1 MSDFA
6 DQQVVKTGV
15 QYSNRVFVGNL
26 HTRMS
31 EYDVC
36 WIMRRYG
43 FHPEDVKVIRDV
55 NGCSKGYCFVD
66 FRSESEAKRLLS
78 HENIASKFGRKLLIK
93 PAIRIQRKEV
103 LVIKQQ
109 PTASYSPEITAP
121 VKPET
126 QARSENSYTPASTV
140 PVATV
145 SNPGVSSS
153 RGPSLLSQ
161 RGVNKLS
168 LNLNLE
174 GVTEAS
180 QGPCNLQYSPV
191 TYLVP
196 SQPGTPVLHQPGT
209 PVLHPDYHQLQVPHG
224 QQVSSPFSEL
234 QYHIPSLPS
243 TPFSDL
249 VSPYS
254 PTFAQGM
261 QSPVYGFPSGTAFS
275 YGRGMPLPFYQP
287 FYQNSYFSS
296 TLRSPTRP
304 RFSAAPTPA
313 SPNVQTSPAGPAGT
327 SLPVVC
333 KPDQFS
339 PDHHADDLASKI
351 RSLNI

>member
-1 MSDFA
+1 
-6 DQQVVKTGV
+6 
-15 QYSNRVFVGNL
+15 
-26 HTRMS
+26 MS

-78 HENIASKFGRKLLIK
+78 H
-93 PAIRIQRKEV
+93 V

-168 LNLNLE
+168 LNLNL
-174 GVTEAS
+174 
-180 QGPCNLQYSPV
+180 
-191 TYLVP
+191 
-196 SQPGTPVLHQPGT
+196 
-209 PVLHPDYHQLQVPHG
+209 
-224 QQVSSPFSEL
+224 
-234 QYHIPSLPS
+234 
-243 TPFSDL
+243 
-249 VSPYS
+249 
-254 PTFAQGM
+254 
-261 QSPVYGFPSGTAFS
+261 
-275 YGRGMPLPFYQP
+275 P

-313 SPNVQTSPAGPAGT
+313 SPNVQTSPAGPADVVRPAAAKRKAAAKLPQCKAMWPGDLSTQSLTEGNVERAAQRPKSLKNKTNIGRLNSMVTNICLT
-327 SLPVVC
+327 SAYIYLYS
-333 KPDQFS
+333 KSEIRDLGQTGFNQTLIGNN
-339 PDHHADDLASKI
+339 HARKEGSEGEEKRFYKGRRCSSSSSI
-351 RSLNI
+351 SSSGSF